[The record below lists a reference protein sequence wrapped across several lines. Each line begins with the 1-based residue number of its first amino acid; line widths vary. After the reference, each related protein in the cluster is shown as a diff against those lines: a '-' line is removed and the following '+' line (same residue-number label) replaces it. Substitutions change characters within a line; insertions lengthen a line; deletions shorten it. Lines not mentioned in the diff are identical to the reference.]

1 MNLSKEQ
8 QKTLR
13 GIAKT
18 AHLRGFKN
26 KDIDYRIVD
35 RAQNYRGDVYKDV
48 QYRYEGEFKTL
59 WGYLDEVKS
68 LESLEL
74 VKAYINKE
82 LASWEAQ

>member
-26 KDIDYRIVD
+26 KDIEYRIVD
-35 RAQNYRGDVYKDV
+35 RAPNYRGDIY
-48 QYRYEGEFKTL
+48 
-59 WGYLDEVKS
+59 
-68 LESLEL
+68 
-74 VKAYINKE
+74 
-82 LASWEAQ
+82 

>member
-8 QKTLR
+8 QKNLR
-13 GIAKT
+13 GIAKSM
-18 AHLRGFKN
+18 HLQGFKN
-26 KDIDYRIVD
+26 EDIEYRIVD
-35 RAQNYRGDVYKDV
+35 RAPNYRGDIYKDV

-59 WGYLDEVKS
+59 WGYLDESKS

-74 VKAYINKE
+74 VRAYINKE

>member
-26 KDIDYRIVD
+26 KDIEYRIVD
-35 RAQNYRGDVYKDV
+35 RAPNYRGDIYKDENIKR
-48 QYRYEGEFKTL
+48 YRQ
-59 WGYLDEVKS
+59 
-68 LESLEL
+68 
-74 VKAYINKE
+74 NC
-82 LASWEAQ
+82 ASTRI